1 MSRRHHLFWYFSGGD
16 SSLPSPWKFWPWQF
30 WFWIAL
36 LTIHQR
42 LLVRNH
48 MGQIILW
55 WFTFFFEHRR
65 KFTQCSFF
73 LWRSFSLSSFKSN
86 VVNLRAV
93 ISAASL
99 TSSSPNSALA
109 TLRVCIM
116 NQGIHII
123 HILYHLL
130 CIMRRSLWRNA
141 YFTLYFLHCTLY
153 LSFSRR
159 VILILCS
166 WKGSKSAGTEQ

>member
-1 MSRRHHLFWYFSGGD
+1 MG
-16 SSLPSPWKFWPWQF
+16 
-30 WFWIAL
+30 AL
-36 LTIHQR
+36 LYPVPENFDHGNFGSELPCLRFIKDFLWEITWVGI
-42 LLVRNH
+42 
-48 MGQIILW
+48 QIILW

-65 KFTQCSFF
+65 KFTQCIFF
-73 LWRSFSLSSFKSN
+73 PWRSCSLSSFKSF